1 MARAEETAASEGD
14 SLPGFGL
21 ALAAYL
27 LWGALPLYL
36 SLLNHIPL
44 PEVLAH
50 RVLWSVP
57 LALAV
62 LMVMG
67 RTADLRRALVTPR
80 MLGMAGLTAALV
92 SVNWGVYLYAI
103 QSGRAMDAA
112 LGYFINPLFSIL
124 LGALVLRER
133 LRPVQWAAV
142 ALAGAAVALLTLEAG
157 RLPLLSLA
165 LTVSWGFYALFKRA
179 LPMGPNQGFT
189 LEVILLSPLALG
201 WLGWLATRG
210 ALVFGATGA
219 GDVVLLMGCGVVT
232 AVPLMLYANGAKRLR
247 LTSIALMQYIPPT
260 FIFLIAVFVFGEA
273 FEGARRIAFPMIWA
287 ALALYSADLLRR
299 HRQDSGQRGA

>member
-201 WLGWLATRG
+201 WLGWLAARG
-210 ALVFGATGA
+210 ELVFGATGA
-219 GDVVLLMGCGVVT
+219 GDVALLMGCGVVT